1 MSRSSK
7 DAKCQPRSVMA
18 GGVQVVRGQGIGYG
32 VTERGCGFGVAENGR
47 PGWDCRP
54 SYVVIG
60 QGQRRGQAYRV
71 ASRSVGA
78 LCSGPPPPAAPQ
90 QHPGRFAHAGLHEV
104 DTAEAIGR

>member
-32 VTERGCGFGVAENGR
+32 VPERGCGFGVAENGR

-54 SYVVIG
+54 S
-60 QGQRRGQAYRV
+60 
-71 ASRSVGA
+71 
-78 LCSGPPPPAAPQ
+78 
-90 QHPGRFAHAGLHEV
+90 
-104 DTAEAIGR
+104 